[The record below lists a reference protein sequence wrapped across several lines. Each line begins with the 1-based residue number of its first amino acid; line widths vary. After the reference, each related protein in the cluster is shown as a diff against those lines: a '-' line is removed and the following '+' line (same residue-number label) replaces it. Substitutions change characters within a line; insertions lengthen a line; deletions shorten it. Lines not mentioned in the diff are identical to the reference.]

1 MQAHPT
7 TFAVTL
13 LGCLM
18 LSACGGGGSDD
29 TSSSSGSTSAGG
41 TSGTSANCQYSNLIS
56 DAERKQASACGIQV
70 SGNYAQADS
79 GYDSVIAA
87 CKLGEKAK
95 ADAYYSGTY
104 QKMVD
109 YARSVSKELGCGQ
122 NNGITLPNN
131 TTASNYNFCVK
142 STTVNGKLSYEGACY
157 GPVKSGEGGCGSGYN
172 YVSQYASLST
182 CTSGGKSWLESR

>member
-7 TFAVTL
+7 TFAATL

-18 LSACGGGGSDD
+18 LSACGGGGSDG
-29 TSSSSGSTSAGG
+29 TSSGSGSTSASGG
-41 TSGTSANCQYSNLIS
+41 TSSTCQYSNLIS
-56 DAERKQASACGIQV
+56 DTERKQASACGIQV

-79 GYDSVIAA
+79 GYDSLVAA
-87 CKLGEKAK
+87 CKQGDKAK

-109 YARSVSKELGCGQ
+109 YARSVSKDLGCGQ
-122 NNGITLPNN
+122 NNGPTLPNN

-142 STTVNGKLSYEGACY
+142 STSVNGKLSYEGACY
-157 GPVKSGEGGCGSGYN
+157 GPVKSGEGGCGSGYS
-172 YVSQYASLST
+172 YISQYASLST

>member
-7 TFAVTL
+7 TFAATL

-18 LSACGGGGSDD
+18 LSACGGGGSDG
-29 TSSSSGSTSAGG
+29 TSSGSGSTSASGG
-41 TSGTSANCQYSNLIS
+41 TSSTCQYSNLIS
-56 DAERKQASACGIQV
+56 DTERKQASACGIQV

-79 GYDSVIAA
+79 GYDSLVAA
-87 CKLGEKAK
+87 CKQGDKAK

-109 YARSVSKELGCGQ
+109 YARSVSKDLGCGQ
-122 NNGITLPNN
+122 NNGPTLPNN
-131 TTASNYNFCVK
+131 TTPSNYNFCVK
-142 STTVNGKLSYEGACY
+142 STSVNGKLSYEGACY

-172 YVSQYASLST
+172 YISQYASLST

>member
-1 MQAHPT
+1 MHAHPT
-7 TFAVTL
+7 TFAAL
-13 LGCLM
+13 FGCLM
-18 LSACGGGGSDD
+18 LSACGGGSSDD
-29 TSSSSGSTSAGG
+29 GGSISAS
-41 TSGTSANCQYSNLIS
+41 SGTSSTCQYSNLIS

-70 SGNYAQADS
+70 SGNYLQADS
-79 GYDSVIAA
+79 GYDSVVAA
-87 CKLGEKAK
+87 CKQGEKAK

-122 NNGITLPNN
+122 NNGPTLPN
-131 TTASNYNFCVK
+131 TSTASNYNFCVK

-157 GPVKSGEGGCGSGYN
+157 GPVKSGEGGCGSGYG

>member
-13 LGCLM
+13 LGCLL
-18 LSACGGGGSDD
+18 LSACGGGASEDSGPGS
-29 TSSSSGSTSAGG
+29 GATSAGG
-41 TSGTSANCQYSNLIS
+41 TSSTCQYSNLIS
-56 DAERKQASACGIQV
+56 DTERRQASACGIQV

-79 GYDSVIAA
+79 GYDSVVAA
-87 CKLGEKAK
+87 CKQGDKAK

-109 YARSVSKELGCGQ
+109 YARAVSKELGCGQ
-122 NNGITLPNN
+122 NNGPTLPNT

-142 STTVNGKLSYEGACY
+142 STSVNGKLSYEGACY
-157 GPVKSGEGGCGSGYN
+157 GPVKSGEGGCASGYN

>member
-7 TFAVTL
+7 TFAATL

-18 LSACGGGGSDD
+18 LSACGGGGSDG
-29 TSSSSGSTSAGG
+29 TSSGSGSTSASGG
-41 TSGTSANCQYSNLIS
+41 TSSTCQYSNLIS
-56 DAERKQASACGIQV
+56 DTERKQASACGIQV

-79 GYDSVIAA
+79 GYDSVVAA
-87 CKLGEKAK
+87 CKQGEKAK

-122 NNGITLPNN
+122 NNGPTLPNN

-142 STTVNGKLSYEGACY
+142 STTVSGKLSYEGACY

-172 YVSQYASLST
+172 YISQYASLST

>member
-1 MQAHPT
+1 MQAYPT

-18 LSACGGGGSDD
+18 LSACGGGGSEG
-29 TSSSSGSTSAGG
+29 SSSGSGSTSAGG
-41 TSGTSANCQYSNLIS
+41 TSGTSASCQYSNLIS

-79 GYDSVIAA
+79 GYDSVVAA
-87 CKLGEKAK
+87 CKQGQKTV
-95 ADAYYSGTY
+95 ADTYYSGTY

-122 NNGITLPNN
+122 NTSPTLPNN

-142 STTVNGKLSYEGACY
+142 STTTNGKLSYEGACY
-157 GPVKSGEGGCGSGYN
+157 GPVKAGEGGCGSGYN
-172 YVSQYASLST
+172 YVSQYASLSS
-182 CTSGGKSWLESR
+182 CTTGGKSWLESR

>member
-1 MQAHPT
+1 MHAHPT

-18 LSACGGGGSDD
+18 LSACGGGGSDSGSGSG
-29 TSSSSGSTSAGG
+29 SSSAGSSG
-41 TSGTSANCQYSNLIS
+41 GTSANCQYTNLIG

-79 GYDSVIAA
+79 GYDSVVAA
-87 CKLGEKAK
+87 CKQGQKTT
-95 ADAYYSGTY
+95 ADTYYSGTY

-109 YARSVSKELGCGQ
+109 YARAVSKELGCGQ
-122 NNGITLPNN
+122 NNGTTLPNN
-131 TTASNYNFCVK
+131 STASNYNFCVK

-182 CTSGGKSWLESR
+182 CTAGGKTWLESR